1 MIYLAQ
7 PYTHKRSDVVHARF
21 KIGEFMTWHYMK
33 AGEHI
38 FSPIVMCHKI
48 SKLYE
53 MPTDFAFWMEYDYDI
68 IRSSK
73 EVRVLQLPNWQDS
86 VGVAAEIKFALE
98 NNIPITYVSWD
109 EIEPLARNYRDKWG
123 ENILGYY
130 LDCLK

>member
-33 AGEHI
+33 GGEHI

-53 MPTDFAFWMEYDYDI
+53 MPTTFDFWMQYDYDI
-68 IRSSK
+68 ISNS
-73 EVRVLQLPNWQDS
+73 EQVRVLRLPGWEDS
-86 VGVAAEIKFALE
+86 VGVKAEVEFAE
-98 NNIPITYVSWD
+98 ANNIPIRYIEWD
-109 EIEPLARNYRDKWG
+109 GIEHLARSYRDKWG

-130 LDCLK
+130 LDNLK